1 VANNIQKRPNGKWRA
16 RYRHEGQEHSRHFD
30 RKSDAQSWLDDIT
43 ATIKTGQYVNPNAG
57 KQTVEAFAGAWEAS
71 QVGADNTLA
80 LIDNALRL
88 HILPTLG
95 AKPIGSLNRG
105 IVQALVKDWS
115 DSYAPGTVRNLYDVL
130 SRLLAAAVD
139 DKVLA
144 ITPCRKIALPAMP
157 EKEVVPPTVE
167 QVTAITMAMPDRYRA
182 AAVLLAG
189 SGLRIGELLGLKV
202 SDVHPAFRTIRV
214 ERQRLQ
220 SGLISQ
226 PKSKKHRNVPVGQVV
241 LDALQSHL
249 EAFPSDE
256 WLITPDAGEATSYA
270 KWQQVWKTVRIETG
284 YTNVV
289 THDLRHFY
297 ASALIAGGA
306 SVKQVQ
312 TVLGHSSPMI
322 TLRVYAHLWPGDD
335 DRTRDVM
342 DSTLD
347 GLRTVCGLAVSEVDS
362 VAGQAT

>member
-1 VANNIQKRPNGKWRA
+1 VANIQKRPNGKWRA
-16 RYRHEGQEHSRHFD
+16 RYRHEGKERSRHFS
-30 RKSDAQSWLDDIT
+30 RKSDAQAWLDDIT
-43 ATIKTGQYVNPNAG
+43 ATIKTGHFVDPNAG
-57 KQTVEAFAGAWEAS
+57 KQTVEGYANGWEAS

-95 AKPIGSLNRG
+95 QKPIGSLNRSM
-105 IVQALVKDWS
+105 VQTLVKEWS
-115 DSYAPGTVRNLYDVL
+115 ESYAPGTVRNYYDVL
-130 SRLLAAAVD
+130 SRLMAAAVD

-144 ITPCRKIALPAMP
+144 ATPCKKITLPPMP
-157 EKEVVPPTVE
+157 EKEVIPPTVE
-167 QVTAITMAMPDRYRA
+167 QVTAITMAMPERYRA

-202 SDVHPAFRTIRV
+202 ADVHPKFKTIRV

-220 SGLISQ
+220 SGLITP
-226 PKSKKHRNVPVGQVV
+226 PKSRKNRNVPVGQVV
-241 LDALQSHL
+241 LDALQAHL

-256 WLITPDAGEATSYA
+256 WLFTPEGGGPTTYQA
-270 KWQQVWKTVRIETG
+270 WQRVWRPVRIKTG
-284 YTNVV
+284 NPEMV
-289 THDLRHFY
+289 THDLRHFF

-322 TLRVYAHLWPGDD
+322 TLRTYAHLWPGDD

-342 DSTLD
+342 DGTLD
-347 GLRTVCGLAVSEVDS
+347 GLRTVCGLSEAEVPCI
-362 VAGQAT
+362 AGQGT